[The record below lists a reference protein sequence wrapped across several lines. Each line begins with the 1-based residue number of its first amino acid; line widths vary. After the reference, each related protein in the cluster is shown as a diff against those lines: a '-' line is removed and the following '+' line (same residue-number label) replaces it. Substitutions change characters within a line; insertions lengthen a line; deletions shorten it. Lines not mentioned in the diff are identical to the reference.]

1 MSKNEINFE
10 LLELFDE
17 EEINIVCKNADLTLF
32 LIPIKDKRYTKYAKK
47 LGRLDKRSA
56 VVQNFLPGIAF
67 NLYKKGHEPFRAAVA
82 TQLESFKDRFEEA
95 ITNCMEPSVSINE
108 IKAYSVKDMA
118 KFYFRIVEIFV
129 TDVSVEMFFVFLKLH
144 DVCIQ
149 GEFRVEVEEEI
160 EKILQMKNLEEKH
173 KAEVTNALKG
183 QEKCLL
189 AEFEQEKRDF
199 KKQIEDKARI
209 QKELKEKLD
218 SAEQKIQK
226 YENLSQVEKKKQKEE
241 WLSEYEKEF
250 AERKAADDLQWKTAF
265 AEAEQ
270 KHQELVSRLE
280 DEAEQKKLELSIEYQ
295 QKQRI
300 EEERLSSVLAELKS
314 QVEELTDNK
323 VTLSQQVNALEERK
337 KDLGNQIDELKSI
350 EEKYFDNFEKRI
362 VEKRIDTLIFQKLG
376 FESNNNGVHA
386 AIQTISEN
394 DSDIVT
400 IHPKTF
406 SVNASYG
413 EAVNSIEDFF
423 DDFRENISV
432 NFENETEITGTVLAG
447 LVNDMAVISVD
458 KVCNN
463 LSEALAALLDLST
476 PLIINI
482 DSEKDS
488 FKKIIDTI
496 NGCGSQVICVKGILD
511 NYNENLFIRICEICR
526 EKHLFFSISNL
537 EKLGMMSKAIMNY
550 AIVVD
555 VEHELQF
562 ATDDDI
568 LIGDHDL
575 KPLIPKLDMKKSKE
589 IYKKNFSRLVTGGYL
604 KKTVALEYSNL
615 LQFYMEFM
623 EGTVLGDIIQKSIIN
638 ACDFQSDDDALK
650 DILGRSGI
658 TIFNLSR

>member
-1 MSKNEINFE
+1 MSKSGINFE
-10 LLELFDE
+10 LLELLDE
-17 EEINIVCKNADLTLF
+17 EEISIVCKNADLALF

-47 LGRLDKRSA
+47 LGRLDKKSA
-56 VVQNFLPGIAF
+56 LVQSFLPGIAF
-67 NLYKKGHEPFRAAVA
+67 NLYKKGEEPFRAAVA
-82 TQLESFKDRFEEA
+82 TQLECFRDKFFEA
-95 ITNCMEPSVSINE
+95 TTNCMEPSVSIDE
-108 IKAYSVKDMA
+108 IKAYNANDLA
-118 KFYFRIVEIFV
+118 EFYFRIVEISV

-144 DVCIQ
+144 DICIQ
-149 GEFRVEVEEEI
+149 GEFRVEVEKEI

-173 KAEVTNALKG
+173 KVEVANALKE
-183 QEKCLL
+183 QEKRLS
-189 AEFEQEKRDF
+189 AEFEQEKRDL
-199 KKQIEDKARI
+199 KKQIEDKARL
-209 QKELKEKLD
+209 QRELKEKLD
-218 SAEQKIQK
+218 SAEEKIQK

-241 WLSEYEKEF
+241 WFSEYEKEF

-270 KHQELVSRLE
+270 KHEELVSRLE
-280 DEAEQKKLELSIEYQ
+280 DEAEQKKVELETEYQ
-295 QKQRI
+295 QKQRS
-300 EEERLSSVLAELKS
+300 EEERLSSELAGLRS
-314 QVEELTDNK
+314 QVKELTDNK
-323 VTLSQQVNALEERK
+323 VSLSQQVNALEERK
-337 KDLGNQIDELKSI
+337 VALGNQIDELESI
-350 EEKYFDNFEKRI
+350 EEKYFDSFEKRI

-376 FESNNNGVHA
+376 FESNNNEVHT

-400 IHPKTF
+400 IHPKSF

-413 EAVNSIEDFF
+413 ETVDSIEDFF

-432 NFENETEITGTVLAG
+432 NFENETEITGSVLAALANG
-447 LVNDMAVISVD
+447 MAVISVD
-458 KVCNN
+458 KVCTN
-463 LSEALAALLDLST
+463 LSEAIAALLDLST

-482 DSEKDS
+482 DSEKDN

-496 NGCGSQVICVKGILD
+496 NGCDSQVICVKGILD
-511 NYNENLFIRICEICR
+511 NYSENLFIRICEICR

-537 EKLGMMSKAIMNY
+537 EKLGMMSKAIMNC

-562 ATDDDI
+562 ATDEDI

-623 EGTVLGDIIQKSIIN
+623 DGAVLGDVIQKTIIK
-638 ACDFQSDDDALK
+638 ACDFQSDDEVLK
-650 DILGRSGI
+650 DILSRSGI
-658 TIFNLSR
+658 TIFN

>member
-1 MSKNEINFE
+1 MSKNGINFE
-10 LLELFDE
+10 LLELLDE
-17 EEINIVCKNADLTLF
+17 EEISIVCKNADLALF

-47 LGRLDKRSA
+47 LGRLDKKSA
-56 VVQNFLPGIAF
+56 LVQSFLPGIAF
-67 NLYKKGHEPFRAAVA
+67 SLYKKGEEPFRAAVA
-82 TQLESFKDRFEEA
+82 TQLESFRDKFFEA
-95 ITNCMEPSVSINE
+95 ITNCMEPSVSIDE
-108 IKAYSVKDMA
+108 IKAYSAKDLA
-118 KFYFRIVEIFV
+118 EFYFRIVEISV

-144 DVCIQ
+144 NVCIQ

-173 KAEVTNALKG
+173 KAEVANALKE
-183 QEKCLL
+183 QEKRLS
-189 AEFEQEKRDF
+189 AEFEQEKRDL

-209 QKELKEKLD
+209 QRELKEKLD

-226 YENLSQVEKKKQKEE
+226 YENLSQAEKKKQKEE
-241 WLSEYEKEF
+241 WFSEYEKEF

-265 AEAEQ
+265 TEAEQ
-270 KHQELVSRLE
+270 KHEELVSRLE
-280 DEAEQKKLELSIEYQ
+280 DEAEQKKVELETEYQ

-300 EEERLSSVLAELKS
+300 EEERLSSELAGLRS

-323 VTLSQQVNALEERK
+323 VSLSQQVNALEERK
-337 KDLGNQIDELKSI
+337 VALGNQIDELESI
-350 EEKYFDNFEKRI
+350 EEKYFDSFEKRI

-376 FESNNNGVHA
+376 FESNNNGVHT

-413 EAVNSIEDFF
+413 EAVDSIEDFF

-432 NFENETEITGTVLAG
+432 NFENETEITGTVLSALANG
-447 LVNDMAVISVD
+447 MAVISVD
-458 KVCNN
+458 KVCTN
-463 LSEALAALLDLST
+463 LSDAIAALLDLST

-496 NGCGSQVICVKGILD
+496 NGCDSQVICVKGILD

-537 EKLGMMSKAIMNY
+537 EKLGMMSKAIMNC

-555 VEHELQF
+555 LENQLQF
-562 ATDDDI
+562 ATDEDI

-589 IYKKNFSRLVTGGYL
+589 IYKKNFSRLVMGGYL

-623 EGTVLGDIIQKSIIN
+623 DVTVLGDIIQKTIIN
-638 ACDFQSDDDALK
+638 ACDFQSDDEVLK
-650 DILGRSGI
+650 DILSRSGI
-658 TIFNLSR
+658 TIFN

>member
-1 MSKNEINFE
+1 MSKNGINFE
-10 LLELFDE
+10 LLGLLDE
-17 EEINIVCKNADLTLF
+17 EEISIVCKNADLALF

-47 LGRLDKRSA
+47 LGRLDKKPA
-56 VVQNFLPGIAF
+56 LVQSFLPGIAF
-67 NLYKKGHEPFRAAVA
+67 SLYKKGEEPFRAAVA
-82 TQLESFKDRFEEA
+82 TQLESFRDKFFGA
-95 ITNCMEPSVSINE
+95 ITNCMEPSVSIDE
-108 IKAYSVKDMA
+108 IKAYSAKDLA
-118 KFYFRIVEIFV
+118 EFYFRIVEISV

-160 EKILQMKNLEEKH
+160 EKILQTKNLEEKH
-173 KAEVTNALKG
+173 KAEVANALKE
-183 QEKCLL
+183 QEKRLS
-189 AEFEQEKRDF
+189 AEFEQEKRDL

-209 QKELKEKLD
+209 QRELKEKLD

-226 YENLSQVEKKKQKEE
+226 YENLSQAEKKKQKEE
-241 WLSEYEKEF
+241 WFSEYEKEF

-265 AEAEQ
+265 AEAAQ
-270 KHQELVSRLE
+270 KHEELVSRLE
-280 DEAEQKKLELSIEYQ
+280 DEAEQKKVELETEYQ

-300 EEERLSSVLAELKS
+300 EEERLSSELVGLRS

-323 VTLSQQVNALEERK
+323 VSLSQQVNALEERK
-337 KDLGNQIDELKSI
+337 VAIGNQIDELESI
-350 EEKYFDNFEKRI
+350 EEKYFDSFEKRI

-376 FESNNNGVHA
+376 FESNNNGVHT

-406 SVNASYG
+406 SLNASYG
-413 EAVNSIEDFF
+413 EAVDSIEDFF

-432 NFENETEITGTVLAG
+432 NFENETEITGTVLSA
-447 LVNDMAVISVD
+447 LANSMAVISVD
-458 KVCNN
+458 KVCTN
-463 LSEALAALLDLST
+463 LSEAITALLDLST

-496 NGCGSQVICVKGILD
+496 NGCDSQVICVKGILD

-537 EKLGMMSKAIMNY
+537 EKLGMMSKAIMNC

-562 ATDDDI
+562 ATDEDI

-575 KPLIPKLDMKKSKE
+575 KPLIPKLDMKKSRE
-589 IYKKNFSRLVTGGYL
+589 IYKKNFSRLVMGGYL

-623 EGTVLGDIIQKSIIN
+623 DVTVLGDIIQKTIIN
-638 ACDFQSDDDALK
+638 ACDFQSDDEVLK
-650 DILGRSGI
+650 DILSRSGI
-658 TIFNLSR
+658 TIFN